1 MPGVAILAYDNSL
14 LDWSWVTSHTDEI
27 KTALLQHVRLVAE
40 PMLFGM
46 LIAFPFAVLSTRR
59 RGALGPVL
67 GITGVLYTIP
77 SLAAFAFLQPY
88 FGLSYTTVLI
98 PLTAYTLLILVRNT
112 VAGLDSVPEDV
123 LEASDGMGMSRTRRL
138 FLVEVP
144 LATPT
149 IFAGIRIATVTLIG
163 LVPITAQFALGGL
176 GSLMRDGFQIDFN
189 TPITVGVVLTLL
201 LAVLVDLMLLGIQK
215 LITPWTRK
223 AALT

>member
-1 MPGVAILAYDNSL
+1 MPGSAILAYNNGL
-14 LDWSWVTSHTDEI
+14 LDWSWVDSHTDQI
-27 KTALLQHVRLVAE
+27 RSALVQHIQLVAE

-46 LIAFPFAVLSTRR
+46 LIAFPLAVLATRKR
-59 RGALGPVL
+59 RTLGPVL
-67 GITGVLYTIP
+67 GFTGALYTIP
-77 SLAAFAFLQPY
+77 SLAAFAALQPY
-88 FGLSYTTVLI
+88 FGLSTTTVLI

-112 VAGLDSVPEDV
+112 VTGLDNVPEEV

-149 IFAGIRIATVTLIG
+149 IFAGVRIATVTLIG

-189 TPITVGVVLTLL
+189 TPITVGVVLTLV
-201 LAVLVDLMLLGIQK
+201 LAVVVDVMLLGVQK

-223 AALT
+223 AVRS